1 LENISEENRLGEK
14 KHAEWIFGSIKHPA
28 QNSDLH
34 NGSNNDIL
42 VKEELTDRDMSHF
55 HLPQIEIFIIYQ
67 SPS

>member
-42 VKEELTDRDMSHF
+42 VKGGAYR
-55 HLPQIEIFIIYQ
+55 
-67 SPS
+67 